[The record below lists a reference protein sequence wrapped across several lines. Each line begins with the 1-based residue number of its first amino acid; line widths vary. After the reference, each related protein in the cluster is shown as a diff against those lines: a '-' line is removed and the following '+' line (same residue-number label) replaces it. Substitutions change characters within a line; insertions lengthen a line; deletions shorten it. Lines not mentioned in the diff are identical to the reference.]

1 MKLVENLAALRAEWK
16 VDWMVEKKADL
27 MEIYLA
33 ELKVEKM
40 DVLMVGMMAEMMVG
54 EKAV

>member
-1 MKLVENLAALRAEWK
+1 MVENLAALRAEWK

-33 ELKVEKM
+33 ELKVEK
-40 DVLMVGMMAEMMVG
+40 
-54 EKAV
+54 